1 MLINMRLMLAKCN
14 GNGKE
19 SVLTCFNKREILCSE
34 KGNW

>member
-19 SVLTCFNKREILCSE
+19 SVLTCFNKRENIVQ
-34 KGNW
+34 